1 MSKKFA
7 VLFPGQ
13 GSQYEKMS
21 EDLLQS
27 DLESREYF
35 KKLFDLVGEEKAQ
48 KIVDA
53 KMEDLSKTKYA
64 QLAIFMNSVALYD
77 AFMARYGD
85 RISVQASAGLSLGE
99 YSALYAAG
107 VLDIENGIKLICKRG
122 EIMEAAASGKGSM
135 VAVMKSNVEEISAIL
150 EEVRGQTEA
159 LIAICNLNSP
169 AQIVVGG
176 EFEALDKFMELCA
189 EKGLKK
195 LVKLDVEGPFHTEVL
210 KEASE
215 EFRQVLEQT
224 PFKTMQIDV
233 YTNYTGETYA
243 SKEDLAD
250 TLAKQMYSPVYF
262 EKIVRN
268 MIADGI
274 DHFVE
279 IGPGTSLKG
288 FIKKIDKEVTVYN
301 IEKVSDLEA
310 FETHLA

>member
-150 EEVRGQTEA
+150 EEVRGKTEA

-176 EFEALDKFMELCA
+176 EFEALDKFIELCA

>member
-13 GSQYEKMS
+13 GSQCEKMS

-107 VLDIENGIKLICKRG
+107 VLDIENGIKLISKRG

-195 LVKLDVEGPFHTEVL
+195 LIKLDVEGPFHTEVL

>member
-27 DLESREYF
+27 ELESREYF

-77 AFMARYGD
+77 AFMGRYGD

-99 YSALYAAG
+99 YSALYAAK
-107 VLDIENGIKLICKRG
+107 VLDIESGIKLISKRG

-135 VAVMKSNVEEISAIL
+135 VAVMKSSVEEISAIL
-150 EEVRGQTEA
+150 EELRKKTDA

-176 EFEALDKFMELCA
+176 EFEALDLFMDLCA

-210 KEASE
+210 KDASE
-215 EFRQVLEQT
+215 EFRQILEET
-224 PFKTMQIDV
+224 PFETMQIDV
-233 YTNYTGETYA
+233 YTNYTGEKYA
-243 SKEDLAD
+243 SKETLVD
-250 TLAKQMYSPVYF
+250 TLAKQMYCPVYF

-268 MIADGI
+268 MIAEGI
-274 DHFVE
+274 DHFIE
-279 IGPGTSLKG
+279 IGPGTSLRG

-301 IEKVSDLEA
+301 IEKVSDLEE

>member
-176 EFEALDKFMELCA
+176 EFEALDKFIELCA

>member
-107 VLDIENGIKLICKRG
+107 VLDIENGIKLISKRG